1 MLWFQDDRS
10 AERMSFVY
18 EEGKQGLH
26 LICVTIII
34 FIVICLFWKAQC
46 DRGRLWCCGV
56 VIPTWICQK
65 KKEKKRMPLPN
76 QLIWAICGPTLGM
89 IWDKLWTI
97 YGCYMV
103 LIWAMASHTKS
114 INATVFTSV
123 PFHCLSLWDCYVFRK
138 VPYIPHS
145 IWYGNDMG

>member
-1 MLWFQDDRS
+1 MNSLNNDGSSLCNTARLPLFS
-10 AERMSFVY
+10 AA
-18 EEGKQGLH
+18 
-26 LICVTIII
+26 C
-34 FIVICLFWKAQC
+34 
-46 DRGRLWCCGV
+46 
-56 VIPTWICQK
+56 K
-65 KKEKKRMPLPN
+65 KKSRPWAGMLPEKIETPRRGESFKKCDLPLPN

-89 IWDKLWTI
+89 IRDKLWAI
-97 YGCYMV
+97 YGYYMV

-138 VPYIPHS
+138 VPYIPQS